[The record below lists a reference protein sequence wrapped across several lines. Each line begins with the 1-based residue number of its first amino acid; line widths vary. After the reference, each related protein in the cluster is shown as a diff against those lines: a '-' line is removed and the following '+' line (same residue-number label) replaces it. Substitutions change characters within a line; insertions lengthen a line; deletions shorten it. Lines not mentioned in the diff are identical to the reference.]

1 MTAMAERHY
10 HKALVA
16 IWLITS
22 LMLLVVARGAIA
34 DWKMGDPD
42 DQLRLV
48 QVRDWLA
55 GQSWWDITQYRM
67 NPPHGGPMH
76 WSRLVDVPIA
86 GMILLLKPFL
96 GQPLAE
102 QWACVLVPLLTYGC
116 VLAVFAATAQRL
128 FGKAPAL
135 LAAATFFTILPATM
149 QILPMRIDHH
159 GWQLFCF
166 FAAAWALF
174 DPKRSLGAAA
184 IIGFAMALWIE
195 ISIEGLPFAIVF
207 MGILGL
213 RWLFPAFCG
222 PDRKGPNEQLPMA
235 MAALAGG
242 TAFFYLITE
251 GVSRTANL
259 CDGLSPF
266 HLGAFAAVAAIIG
279 GAALLSRAMAR
290 PITLPFKI
298 IIGSI
303 AAAAGLAVVLM
314 AAPQCTRDAFAE
326 LDPLV
331 RKFWYDRVP
340 EGLPLWAVQLD
351 FAMQQI
357 AGFLFGVVGL
367 IWVLWRSAM
376 PQRADKLALAILF
389 LGSAL
394 VGTLVSRTMVYAV
407 CLATIMLAPMALTLF
422 NPPENSSSLAKRM
435 AFRVIAILL
444 LLPTIV
450 GQNVMNRINAFQ
462 DAEAPEAAAEQKA
475 FEKQALACQKPGAA
489 KMLNRIPAA
498 QLMVGLDTSPAVL
511 QFTHHKVVA
520 TGHHR
525 NQQAMADVI
534 RTFTGTAEQARAA
547 MERRGVDYF
556 ITCDG
561 SFELRVY
568 EQDAPQG
575 FGAQIRRGQVPGW
588 LVPVP
593 DIGPFHVWRFDRSK
607 V

>member
-1 MTAMAERHY
+1 MTAFAERHY
-10 HKALVA
+10 RKILFA

-22 LMLLVVARGAIA
+22 LLLLFVARGAIA

-67 NPPHGGPMH
+67 NPPNGGPMH

-86 GMILLLKPFL
+86 AMILMLTPLL
-96 GQPLAE
+96 GQLLAE
-102 QWACVLVPLLTYGC
+102 QWACAVIPLLTYGC
-116 VLAVFAATAQRL
+116 VLAVFAATARRL

-135 LAAATFFTILPATM
+135 LAAAAFFTILPAAM

-166 FAAAWALF
+166 FAATWALF
-174 DPKRSLGAAA
+174 DPKRSLMAAT
-184 IIGFAMALWIE
+184 IVGLSLALWIE

-222 PDRKGPNEQLPMA
+222 PGQKGDNQQLLVA
-235 MAALAGG
+235 MTALACG

-251 GVSRTANL
+251 GVGRTANL

-266 HLGAFAAVAAIIG
+266 HLGAFAAVAAVIG
-279 GAALLSRAMAR
+279 GAALLSRMTAR
-290 PITLPFKI
+290 PLTLPLKLVV
-298 IIGSI
+298 GTV
-303 AAAAGLAVVLM
+303 AAVAGLAVVLLT
-314 AAPQCTRDAFAE
+314 APQCTRDAFAE

-331 RKFWYDRVP
+331 RQYWYDRVP

-357 AGFLFGVVGL
+357 AGFIFGVVGL
-367 IWVLWRSAM
+367 IWVLMRSAV

-389 LGSAL
+389 VGSAL

-407 CLATIMLAPMALTLF
+407 CLATIMLAPMAMKLF
-422 NPPENSSSLAKRM
+422 NPPESSGGLTKRM
-435 AFRVIAILL
+435 AFRVIALIL

-462 DAEAPEAAAEQKA
+462 DSEAPAAAAEQKA

-498 QLMVGLDTSPAVL
+498 QIMVGLDTSPAIL

-525 NQQAMADVI
+525 NQLAMADVI
-534 RTFTGTAEQARAA
+534 RTFTGTPAQARDA
-547 MERRGVDYF
+547 MEKRGVDYF

-568 EQDAPQG
+568 EQDAPLG
-575 FGAQIRRGQVPGW
+575 FGAQIRRGQVPAW
-588 LVPVP
+588 LVPQP

-607 V
+607 S